1 MKNFIHFRIKSSLN
15 AEQILGQFSSKLLGF
30 KWRQGDSD
38 MQGPYISGVNN
49 DGVQLMM
56 WHGEQPNDLT
66 VSFSGATSSEAE
78 NRELIDQVL
87 HRLAP
92 SLGAVVEVLGV
103 D

>member
-1 MKNFIHFRIKSSLN
+1 MKDFIHVRIKSDLN
-15 AEQILGQFSSKLLGF
+15 AEQMLDQFSSKLLGF

-38 MQGPYISGVNN
+38 MQGPYISGMNN
-49 DGVQLMM
+49 DGVQVMM

-66 VSFSGATSSEAE
+66 VSFSGATSSDTE
-78 NRELIDQVL
+78 NRELIDQLL

-92 SLGAVVEVLGV
+92 SLGEVVEVLGV